1 MAHPVA
7 VTDGTFEDEVLKA
20 ETPVLVDFWADWC
33 QPCKMIAPHLDKIAD
48 DHEGKLK
55 VAKVNADENPGLVRR
70 YGTLSLP
77 SLLVFVNGVEKG
89 RIVGARPKR
98 RLLGEL
104 AEFLPGS

>member
-55 VAKVNADENPGLVRR
+55 VAKVNADENQRLMSQFKIRGIPTLILFKDGVPVETLVGFMR
-70 YGTLSLP
+70 GQQILDKI
-77 SLLVFVNGVEKG
+77 EKH
-89 RIVGARPKR
+89 
-98 RLLGEL
+98 LD
-104 AEFLPGS
+104 